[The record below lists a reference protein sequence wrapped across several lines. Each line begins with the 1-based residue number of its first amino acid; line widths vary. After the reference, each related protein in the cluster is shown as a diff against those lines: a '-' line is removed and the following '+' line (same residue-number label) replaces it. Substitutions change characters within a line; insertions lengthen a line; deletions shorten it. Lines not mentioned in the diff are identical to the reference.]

1 MDQKKIIEQT
11 LNRIRKNTNFAYN
24 RAKDRNIKNPTTHA
38 RHKDIQNKRKQLSN
52 DRFMQYLKEISKED
66 TSN

>member
-38 RHKDIQNKRKQLSN
+38 RHKDIQNKRKSLSN
-52 DRFMQYLKEISKED
+52 DRFMQYLRDISKED
-66 TSN
+66 NTN

>member
-1 MDQKKIIEQT
+1 MDQKKKIKQI
-11 LNRIRKNTNFAYN
+11 LDNVRKNTNFAYL

-52 DRFMQYLKEISKED
+52 DRFMQYLKDISNMENKD
-66 TSN
+66 

>member
-1 MDQKKIIEQT
+1 MDQKKKIKQI
-11 LNRIRKNTNFAYN
+11 LDNVRKNTNFAYS

-38 RHKDIQNKRKQLSN
+38 SHKDIQKKRKQLSN

>member
-52 DRFMQYLKEISKED
+52 ARFMQYLKDISNMED
-66 TSN
+66 KD

>member
-52 DRFMQYLKEISKED
+52 DRFMQYLKDISKAD
-66 TSN
+66 KS

>member
-1 MDQKKIIEQT
+1 MDQKKKIKQI
-11 LNRIRKNTNFAYN
+11 LDNVRKNTNFAYN

-52 DRFMQYLKEISKED
+52 DRFMQYLKEISKAD
-66 TSN
+66 ND

>member
-52 DRFMQYLKEISKED
+52 DRVMQYLKDISNKEN
-66 TSN
+66 S

>member
-1 MDQKKIIEQT
+1 MDKKEIIKKT
-11 LNRIRKNTNFAYN
+11 LDRIRKNTNFAYS
-24 RAKDRNIKNPTTHA
+24 RAKDRNIKNPTTFDQA
-38 RHKDIQNKRKQLSN
+38 KQIKLKRKQLSN

>member
-1 MDQKKIIEQT
+1 MDQKKKIKQI
-11 LNRIRKNTNFAYN
+11 LDNVRKNTNFAYS
-24 RAKDRNIKNPTTHA
+24 RAKDRNIKNPTTFA
-38 RHKDIQNKRKQLSN
+38 RHKDIQKKRKQLSN